1 MIPST
6 KETTSQSNTSD
17 PVKALTDMLFNI
29 PLTDE
34 AKIQF
39 IKEELSNGRYQIQ
52 SQLLAAKLMEHVHPE
67 LHVEA
72 EEVC

>member
-1 MIPST
+1 MIST
-6 KETTSQSNTSD
+6 PKQTPPQADSSD
-17 PVKALTDMLFNI
+17 PIKALNNLLFNV

-52 SQLLAAKLMEHVHPE
+52 SQSLAAKLMEHAHPE
-67 LHVEA
+67 LHVET
-72 EEVC
+72 EEIC